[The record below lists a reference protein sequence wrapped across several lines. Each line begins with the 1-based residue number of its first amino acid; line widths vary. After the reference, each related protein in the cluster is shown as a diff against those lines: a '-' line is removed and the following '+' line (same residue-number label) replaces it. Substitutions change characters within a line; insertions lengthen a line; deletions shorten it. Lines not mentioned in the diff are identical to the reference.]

1 MVVQRSPSNLAVA
14 EGVILQNKF
23 STRSPKQFSVFA
35 RYARQSA
42 TLQALPL
49 IWLKD
54 CPIEW
59 PHNLNLFPSA
69 SARNVQR
76 QLFTRKPKGVSN
88 ANIHSGSGRRGWPW
102 TWRNLGCLCRAD
114 KWKSVVGTSAPAP
127 ELQKVYY
134 YHRHACRYYRRAY
147 RRGYYGG
154 YPGYYGG
161 YYPGYNRGYYGGY
174 YGGYYPRY
182 NRGLFGGYHGW

>member
-1 MVVQRSPSNLAVA
+1 MVVQRRASNLAVA

-23 STRSPKQFSVFA
+23 STRSPKQFVRFCR
-35 RYARQSA
+35 RYP

-88 ANIHSGSGRRGWPW
+88 ANIHSRSGRRGWHW
-102 TWRNLGCLCRAD
+102 TWRNLGASAVPISGNL
-114 KWKSVVGTSAPAP
+114 VGTSAPAP

-134 YHRHACRYYRRAY
+134 YHRHARRYYRRAY

-182 NRGLFGGYHGW
+182 NRGGLFGGYYGW